1 MDQYWST
8 LVYFGEPQS
17 TIGSILILSMY
28 DIVRDNIDQYLVLF
42 LFYQGTYYHSNHSSF
57 VKLIDLHLIPMTSFI
72 LILVIGIT

>member
-1 MDQYWST
+1 
-8 LVYFGEPQS
+8 
-17 TIGSILILSMY
+17 MY

-72 LILVIGIT
+72 LILAIGIT